1 MAENP
6 TVSPPKPQQQQ
17 ISNGAGDPNG
27 TPSSSTPQN
36 PNANL
41 PSTPIQQ
48 SPSPSHSQ
56 ISSSPRLPPL
66 PQTPQA
72 ANQINHMSQIQ
83 SQQQQFQ
90 QVQQFQ
96 QQQGLMQQRPGG
108 SVSRISQIQQKFGAA
123 VAANALR
130 QHGGIYGGQMNFG
143 SPTNIEQQHQ
153 MQQQMTRVGM
163 IGQGAGGQ
171 LAAVSP
177 FNPRNQMLGQ
187 ACMLFF
193 IYVN

>member
-6 TVSPPKPQQQQ
+6 TVSPPKPPQQQ
-17 ISNGAGDPNG
+17 ISNGAGDPSG

-41 PSTPIQQ
+41 PSTPIQK

-66 PQTPQA
+66 PQTPQT

-83 SQQQQFQ
+83 SHQQQFQ
-90 QVQQFQ
+90 QLQQFQ

-123 VAANALR
+123 VAANAMR

-143 SPTNIEQQHQ
+143 SPTNIQQQHQ
-153 MQQQMTRVGM
+153 LQQQMTRVGM

-171 LAAVSP
+171 LTAASP
-177 FNPRNQMLGQ
+177 FNLRNQMLGQ
-187 ACMLFF
+187 
-193 IYVN
+193 V